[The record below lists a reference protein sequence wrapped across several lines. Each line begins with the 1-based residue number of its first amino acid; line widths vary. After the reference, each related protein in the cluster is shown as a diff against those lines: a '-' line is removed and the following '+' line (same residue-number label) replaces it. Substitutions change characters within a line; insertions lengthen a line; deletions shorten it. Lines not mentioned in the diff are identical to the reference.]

1 MVAITKKIRFDN
13 SGYYFIG
20 LPILVLLG
28 FWDSYFSKLFPGTN
42 DYNFYFHFHAVIMT
56 LWVLVLIIQ
65 PILIRKKE
73 LALHKVIGKL
83 SYIVMPLLFI
93 SVILLTHVQL
103 QKRIDIVNG
112 EISLSGPSPH
122 LLLPFKDL
130 LILGIMYIIAIVH
143 RRDVNIHARAMIATG
158 IVFIEPALSRFLIEI
173 TDSVPVG
180 FLTTIG
186 LVYTILIALM
196 VVERKQKKGRWVF
209 PLVLSLYIF
218 VHSLLIFQVQI
229 GFWETFAKWF
239 AGLPLT

>member
-1 MVAITKKIRFDN
+1 MAVITKKIRFDK

-28 FWDSYFSKLFPGTN
+28 FWSSYFSKLFPGTN
-42 DYNFYFHFHAVIMT
+42 DYHFYFHFHAVIMT
-56 LWVLVLIIQ
+56 LWILALIIQ

-73 LALHKVIGKL
+73 LAIHKFIGKL
-83 SYIVMPLLFI
+83 SYILMPLLFI
-93 SVILLTHVQL
+93 SVILLKHFQI
-103 QKRIDIVNG
+103 QKQIEIING
-112 EISLSGPSPH
+112 EVSLSGPSPH

-130 LILGIMYIIAIVH
+130 LILGIMYTIAIVN
-143 RRDVNIHARAMIATG
+143 RREINIHARAMIATG

-186 LVYTILIALM
+186 LVYAILIALM
-196 VVERKQKKGRWVF
+196 ISEKKQKKGRWIF
-209 PLVLSLYIF
+209 PLVLSLYII
-218 VHSLLIFQVQI
+218 VHSLIIFQVQI